1 MAKKQTKN
9 KCGDRLI
16 LGSVI
21 HTMFSVCFNM
31 YSEKKKNHIDIKE
44 CINLIVILVTTA
56 TIVSY

>member
-1 MAKKQTKN
+1 MYLWQKNTNKQKIN
-9 KCGDRLI
+9 VVI

-44 CINLIVILVTTA
+44 CINLIVILLQLL
-56 TIVSY
+56 

>member
-1 MAKKQTKN
+1 MAKKTNKQKS
-9 KCGDRLI
+9 KCGD

-44 CINLIVILVTTA
+44 CVNLIVILLQLL
-56 TIVSY
+56 